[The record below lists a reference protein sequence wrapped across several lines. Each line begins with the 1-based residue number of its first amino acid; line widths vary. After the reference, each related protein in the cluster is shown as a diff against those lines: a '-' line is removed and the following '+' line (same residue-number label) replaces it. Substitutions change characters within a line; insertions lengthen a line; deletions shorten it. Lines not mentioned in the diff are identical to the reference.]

1 MHPRAFAH
9 HTGRNAVNTTNNSRS
24 ISIVCLCR
32 QIDEANERI
41 ATLTAERNN
50 LQDTLDRVRSEVSD
64 TRRYYGRAL

>member
-1 MHPRAFAH
+1 M
-9 HTGRNAVNTTNNSRS
+9 NTTNNSRS

-64 TRRYYGRAL
+64 TRRHYGRTL